1 MIFFF
6 ALPTRHIWN
15 NYRQGRTVQK
25 HESREFIFTATT
37 QRALALNSLPLG
49 LDLGR
54 SVFDVG
60 LFPLRFGISLVVF
73 AAVTTSKIFLG
84 GDEVHGVDG
93 LHLASA
99 WDIQ

>member
-1 MIFFF
+1 V
-6 ALPTRHIWN
+6 
-15 NYRQGRTVQK
+15 Y
-25 HESREFIFTATT
+25 
-37 QRALALNSLPLG
+37 
-49 LDLGR
+49 
-54 SVFDVG
+54 DVG